1 MDLYHWPRSGCRHRC
16 DGGSVSTKKPDGE
29 LRTSSATLSTRGPLP
44 KTAIGVRL
52 KPGWQGGRSG
62 STFRPITPWSSKTIG
77 PLTKSLFGRLRGTQT
92 QIASG
97 DGSPPNPFRGT
108 GAGAY
113 GNCREGYGLKA
124 YSFFAAAP
132 KHGFGSSEIGREGE
146 CVSGRDLF
154 GSQPHTPSDRRL
166 F

>member
-1 MDLYHWPRSGCRHRC
+1 MSLSA
-16 DGGSVSTKKPDGE
+16 VSTTEWISIIALAVVVAIVVTAVVFRRKSRTGK

-52 KPGWQGGRSG
+52 KRGWQGGRSE
-62 STFRPITPWSSKTIG
+62 SRFQSITPWSSKTIG

-113 GNCREGYGLKA
+113 GNCREGYGLTA
-124 YSFFAAAP
+124 SSLFAAAP
-132 KHGFGSSEIGREGE
+132 KH
-146 CVSGRDLF
+146 
-154 GSQPHTPSDRRL
+154 
-166 F
+166 